1 VATRALLVTRALPV
15 TRSVLLTRALP
26 MVVVVAAALAQT
38 PAKPAAK
45 TVLDGVYSAA
55 QAQRGKAT
63 FDKECATCHAA
74 SLEGFS
80 GPPLKG
86 SLFMDRWREFNL
98 DVLFENLRT
107 TMPKDFPATLSE
119 TAYLEV
125 LSYLLAANEIPAS
138 NGDLTVDVVKTTRLV
153 GKEGHKALPSSS
165 PVSAVGC
172 LVLDSGNGWFLTKAT
187 EPERTLDDTEVTAAE
202 LKAAKDAPLGD
213 LLFRLQDITDIPEFD
228 PEALRDRK
236 VETKGIL
243 VLQPGNLR
251 INVSS
256 LKVASADCEP

>member
-1 VATRALLVTRALPV
+1 M
-15 TRSVLLTRALP
+15 TRSVLLVAL
-26 MVVVVAAALAQT
+26 VGVALAQA
-38 PAKPAAK
+38 PVKPAAK

-74 SLEGFS
+74 TLEGFS

-86 SLFMDRWREFNL
+86 RIFMDRWREFNL

-107 TMPKDFPATLSE
+107 TMPKDFPGTLTE
-119 TAYLEV
+119 AAYLDV
-125 LSYLLAANEIPAS
+125 LAYILEANEIPAS
-138 NGDLTVDVVKTTRLV
+138 PRELTVDAVKTTRLV

-165 PVSAVGC
+165 PVSAIGC

-187 EPERTLDDTEVTAAE
+187 EPERTLDDEISAAE
-202 LKAAKDAPLGD
+202 LKAAKDEPLGD
-213 LLFRLQDITDIPEFD
+213 LLFRLQDITDIPDFD
-228 PEALRDRK
+228 PDALRDHK

-256 LKVASADCEP
+256 LKVVAAECEP